1 MYNFSPFKEKTKE
14 VENWLAKEFS
24 VLRTGRAAPSIL
36 DAVQVEAYGGRMNVR
51 ELATVLIED
60 ARTIR
65 VEPWDKTQTKN
76 IEKAIIA
83 SNLGL
88 SVNSDEKGLR
98 ITFPELTSERREQ
111 LAKVAKQTLEEARV
125 TLRALRDKTWE
136 EIQAKEKEG
145 GMGED
150 DKFRFKDEL
159 QKLVDAA
166 NNNLEQLFARKA
178 AEIQT

>member
-14 VENWLAKEFS
+14 AENWLVKEFS
-24 VLRTGRAAPSIL
+24 QLRTGRAAPTIL
-36 DAVQVEAYGGRMNVR
+36 NAVQVEAYGGRIEVK

-65 VEPWDKTQTKN
+65 VEPWDKTQSKI
-76 IEKAIIA
+76 IEKAIIS

-88 SVNSDEKGLR
+88 SVNSDDRGLR
-98 ITFPELTSERREQ
+98 IIFPELTSERREQ
-111 LAKVAKQTLEEARV
+111 LIKVAKQKLEEARM
-125 TLRALRDKTWE
+125 TLRSMRDKTWE

-150 DKFRFKDEL
+150 EKFRFKDEL
-159 QKLVDAA
+159 QKFVDQT
-166 NNNLEQLFARKA
+166 NKNLEELFERKA
-178 AEIQT
+178 VEIKS